1 VGEVGTS
8 VALYG
13 HVLARVLSVSV
24 VALALAGCHA
34 RPSTITKDGPSP
46 VPAPVVHAGPGAG
59 EQTLDTDVVPAPPL
73 PTAPVLEVKNR
84 VSKVRTPDDEHL
96 PKWVPVRGR
105 LTVVDSS
112 DLAENL
118 GLVPQGST
126 KKSAERIS
134 VAEKLEEER
143 IARNATRAGAR

>member
-1 VGEVGTS
+1 VRS
-8 VALYG
+8 LAFSLVALT
-13 HVLARVLSVSV
+13 
-24 VALALAGCHA
+24 LAGCHA
-34 RPSTITKDGPSP
+34 RPSAITSD
-46 VPAPVVHAGPGAG
+46 PAPQSVVPIPVAHAGG
-59 EQTLDTDVVPAPPL
+59 EQTLDTDVAPAPPL
-73 PTAPVLEVKNR
+73 STAPVLEVKNR
-84 VSKVRTPDDEHL
+84 AAKVRTPDDEHL

-134 VAEKLEEER
+134 VADKLEEER
-143 IARNATRAGAR
+143 ARKPGDPIVQGSTWGFSVKPHVTRRR